1 MIRFSRMALVFLTVL
16 FVARSLAIGQSIL
29 SSITGTVTDPS
40 GAVVQGA
47 TVVGTEIRTGVA
59 HTQITNK
66 DGIYNFSNILPGT
79 YVVTVS
85 GPGFKDLTSTNI
97 ILTAN
102 QSGQFNAKLQ
112 LGSSSQTVTVISLPT
127 TINTQDAEVGSLIT
141 GQDAKRLPLSRSE
154 LALLALNPANV
165 ANGSGILIGGNRSVF
180 SNLTIDG
187 VTTKSNIY
195 GGQSGGMTA
204 DQSYESLAEV
214 KIITSNGS
222 AEFPGFGTMT
232 TTTKGGT
239 NQLHGSGFYTT
250 DNSALDSTP
259 FQVPS
264 DQKLKGPQLQWYGL
278 SVGGPVWLG
287 KLYDGRN
294 KTFFFGTWEHRT
306 FPLAAGNYS
315 VGQLSLPTAAF
326 RNGDFSSLLQPQYSP
341 TGAPLQLTNP
351 FTGAPFSGNIIPTNL
366 ISPVSNALQTN
377 YFPAPNQGDP
387 NSYADNYLFVT
398 SSREHINRYDV
409 RIDHHPGANDLLTGR
424 FTRQYDPWLDR
435 YGQPYISNNEIRTYN
450 NTYLSET
457 HTFTPHFVNE
467 LRGSW
472 SYSESAYSSSLIGD
486 AVLQQIGLQ
495 GIPPQPGISGFP
507 EVDMAQGVEGF
518 YANPQTVALAEFIT
532 VLDNVSWQKGKH
544 FLKGGVLINYNKPHQ
559 TNSNGAQQFGQFGF
573 NGFATGF
580 SYADFLLGIPNSAA
594 SNLNPPSRYNR
605 STDTSFFLQDSWQAT
620 PRLSVTMGLRWEYF
634 MPPTEL
640 HNERANFDPATAAV
654 VLPSSGSLKYLSAT
668 LPTVLPVEISPNGFP
683 GRSMLYGNKG
693 NFGPRIGFAYQ
704 LGDRSVIRGGWGIY
718 YAELINS
725 VQDQLSGGGLFGT
738 QILLY
743 NSITNGVPA
752 FQFPNPFAAANAE
765 GSACTSQCLSVAGTD
780 PHLKTP
786 ASQQYSLTY
795 QRDLGRSTVVSVGY
809 RGFST
814 INLPY
819 ANDLTIPPTSTDPAN
834 YTTSIIPLYSQVSW
848 VKSGA
853 IQNMN
858 ALDASLSR
866 QFTSGLTFQ
875 VGYTLTKDLSD
886 DADQNSSGGDGE
898 IGSPSD
904 PYNRR
909 ADYGNVYYVPRQR
922 FVGTVVWDIPYGPGM
937 RFGSNASKPMS
948 EILGGWEVSNITI
961 LQSGN
966 FLTPTYDGILAD
978 GSQQNIRP
986 NLGVS
991 LRPNCIG
998 DWHVAHPSANE
1009 WFNPAAFAPPA
1020 LGQYGTCG
1028 TGIIQGPGLWNVNL
1042 AANKSFKL
1050 PRGTT
1055 LRFDVNM
1062 MNAFNHPNLAN
1073 PNTDLDSGYMGQ
1085 IFGTNSGGLNAGNPT
1100 VVSADGE
1107 RHIWVGARVDF

>member
-16 FVARSLAIGQSIL
+16 FVASSLAIGQSFL

-47 TVVGTEIRTGVA
+47 KVVGTEVKTGVVY
-59 HTQITNK
+59 TQTTNK
-66 DGIYNFSNILPGT
+66 DGIYTFSNILPGT
-79 YVVTVS
+79 YVVAVS
-85 GPGFKDLTSTNI
+85 GTGFKDIKSTDI

-112 LGSSSQTVTVISLPT
+112 LGSPSQTVTVQSLPT
-127 TINTQDAEVGSLIT
+127 TVDTQDAEVGSLIT
-141 GQDAKRLPLSRSE
+141 GQDAKRLPLSRSI

-165 ANGSGILIGGNRSVF
+165 SGAGGVMIGGNRNVF

-187 VTTKSNIY
+187 VTTNTNIY

-214 KIITSNGS
+214 KIIASNGS
-222 AEFPGFGTMT
+222 AEFPGFATMM

-315 VGQLSLPTAAF
+315 VGQLSLPTEAF
-326 RNGDFSSLLQPQYSP
+326 RNGDFSSLLNPS
-341 TGAPLQLTNP
+341 TGAPIQLTNP
-351 FTGAPFSGNIIPTNL
+351 YTGNPIPGNVFSNAGLTIN
-366 ISPVSNALQTN
+366 SVSNALQTN

-398 SSREHINRYDV
+398 SSREHINRYDF
-409 RIDHHPGANDLLTGR
+409 RIDHHLGANDLLTGR
-424 FTRQYDPWLDR
+424 FTRQYDPWIDR
-435 YGQPYISNNEIRTYN
+435 YGQPYISNNEFSTFN
-450 NTYLSET
+450 NAYLSET
-457 HTFTPHFVNE
+457 HNLSPRMVNE
-467 LRGSW
+467 LRGAW
-472 SYSESAYSSSLIGD
+472 SYSQRAHTSSLIGD
-486 AVLQQIGLQ
+486 AVLKQIGLQ

-507 EVDMAQGVEGF
+507 EVDMSQGVQGF
-518 YANPQTVALAEFIT
+518 YAGSQNVALGEYIT
-532 VLDNVSWQKGKH
+532 LLDNLSWQKGKH
-544 FLKGGVLINYNKPHQ
+544 FFKGGVLINYNKPHQ
-559 TNSNGAQQFGQFGF
+559 TNSNGGQQFGQFGF

-594 SNLNPPSRYNR
+594 LNLNPPNRYNR
-605 STDTSFFLQDSWQAT
+605 STDTSLFLQDSWQAS

-640 HNERANFDPATAAV
+640 HDERANFDPATAAV
-654 VLPSSGSLKYLSAT
+654 VLPTREVLKYLNAS
-668 LPTVLPVEISPNGFP
+668 LPASLPIEISPPGFP
-683 GRSMLYGNKG
+683 GRSMLDGDKG
-693 NFGPRIGFAYQ
+693 NFCPRVGFAYQ

-725 VQDQLSGGGLFGT
+725 VQDQLSGGGIFGP
-738 QILLY
+738 QILLF
-743 NSITNGVPA
+743 NSVANGVPA
-752 FQFPNPFAAANAE
+752 FQFPNPFAAATAL
-765 GSACTSQCLSVAGTD
+765 GSTCTSQCLSVAGTD

-786 ASQQYSLTY
+786 SSQQYNLMY
-795 QRDLGRSTVVSVGY
+795 QRDLGRSTVVSVDY
-809 RGFST
+809 RGYST

-819 ANDLTIPPTSTDPAN
+819 ANDLTIPPASTNPAN
-834 YTTSIIPLYSQVSW
+834 YTTSIIPLYSQVNW
-848 VKSGA
+848 VQSGA
-853 IQNMN
+853 IQKMN
-858 ALDASLSR
+858 AMDASVNR
-866 QFTSGLTFQ
+866 QFTKGLTLQ
-875 VGYTLTKDLSD
+875 LGYTLTKDLSD
-886 DADQNSSGGDGE
+886 DADPNTGGGDGE
-898 IGSPSD
+898 ISSPSN
-904 PYNRR
+904 PYNRK
-909 ADYGNVYYVPRQR
+909 ADYGNVYYVPRHR
-922 FVGTVVWDIPYGPGM
+922 FVGTVVWNIPYGAGM
-937 RFGSNASKPMS
+937 RFGSNAPRPVT

-961 LQSGN
+961 FQSGN

-978 GSQQNIRP
+978 GSQQNIRQ

-991 LRPNCIG
+991 LRPDCVG
-998 DWHVAHPSANE
+998 DWHVAHPSAKE

-1028 TGIIQGPGLWNVNL
+1028 TGLIQGPGLWNVNL
-1042 AANKSFKL
+1042 AVHKSFQL
-1050 PRGTT
+1050 PRGAT
-1055 LRFDVNM
+1055 LRIDANM

-1073 PNTDLDSGYMGQ
+1073 PSTDLDSGYMGQ
-1085 IFGTNSGGLNAGNPT
+1085 IFGTNGGGLNAGNPT

>member
-1 MIRFSRMALVFLTVL
+1 MALVFLMVL
-16 FVARSLAIGQSIL
+16 FVASSLAIGQSFL

-40 GAVVQGA
+40 GALVQGA
-47 TVVGTEIRTGVA
+47 KVVGTEVQTGVVY
-59 HTQITNK
+59 TQTTNK
-66 DGIYNFSNILPGT
+66 DGIYVFPNILPGT

-85 GPGFKDLTSTNI
+85 APNFKDTESTNI

-102 QSGQFNAKLQ
+102 QSGRFNARLEV
-112 LGSSSQTVTVISLPT
+112 GSGSQTVTVESTPT
-127 TINTQDAEVGSLIT
+127 TLNTEDAEVGSLIT
-141 GQDAKRLPLSRSE
+141 GEDAKRLPLSRSE
-154 LALLALNPANV
+154 LALLALNPANT
-165 ANGSGILIGGNRSVF
+165 ANGSGMLIGGNRSVF

-214 KIITSNGS
+214 KIISSNGS
-222 AEFPGFGTMT
+222 AEFPGFNSMM

-239 NQLHGSGFYTT
+239 NQLHGSAFYTT

-294 KTFFFGTWEHRT
+294 KTFFFVTWEHRT

-315 VGQLSLPTAAF
+315 VGELSLPTEAF
-326 RNGDFSSLLQPQYSP
+326 RKGDFSALLQPQYSP
-341 TGAPLQLTNP
+341 TGASLQLTNP
-351 FTGAPFSGNIIPTNL
+351 FTGAPFLDNMIPSYL
-366 ISPVSNALQTN
+366 FSPVSTALQQN

-398 SSREHINRYDV
+398 SSREHINRYDI
-409 RIDHHPGANDLLTGR
+409 RIDHHPGANDLLTAR
-424 FTRQYDPWLDR
+424 FTRQYDPWMDR
-435 YGQPYISNNEIRTYN
+435 YGQPFISNNEVSTYN

-472 SYSESAYSSSLIGD
+472 SYTLKSNSSTLNGD
-486 AVLQQIGLQ
+486 SVLQQIGLQ
-495 GIPPQPGISGFP
+495 GIPPQPGIFGFP
-507 EVDMAQGVEGF
+507 EIDLSQGVQGF
-518 YANPQTVALAEFIT
+518 YAQPENAALAEYIT
-532 VLDNVSWQKGKH
+532 VLDNVSWDKGKH

-559 TNSNGAQQFGQFGF
+559 TNSNGVNQFGTFGF

-580 SYADFLLGIPNSAA
+580 GYADFLLGLPNSAA
-594 SNLNPPSRYNR
+594 SNLNPPNRYNR
-605 STDTSFFLQDSWQAT
+605 STDTSLFLQDSWQAT

-640 HNERANFDPATAAV
+640 HDERANFDPATAAL
-654 VLPSSGSLKYLSAT
+654 VLPTREVLKYLNAS
-668 LPTVLPVEISPNGFP
+668 LPTNLSIEISPPGFP
-683 GRSMLYGNKG
+683 GSSMLDGDRG
-693 NFGPRIGFAYQ
+693 NFAPRIGFAYR

-725 VQDQLSGGGLFGT
+725 VQDQLSGGGVFGT

-743 NSITNGVPA
+743 NSITGGVPD
-752 FQFPNPFAAANAE
+752 FQFPNAFAAAAAQ
-765 GSACTSQCLSVAGTD
+765 GSSCTSQCLSVSGTD

-786 ASQQYSLTY
+786 SSQQYSLTY
-795 QRDLGRSTVVSVGY
+795 QRDLGKSTVVSVGY
-809 RGFST
+809 RGFFT
-814 INLPY
+814 ANLPY
-819 ANDLTIPPTSTDPAN
+819 ANDLTIPAASTNPAN

-848 VKSGA
+848 VQSGA
-853 IQNMN
+853 TQKMN
-858 ALDASLSR
+858 ALDASVSR
-866 QFTSGLTFQ
+866 QFTKGLTAQF
-875 VGYTLTKDLSD
+875 GYTFARDLSD

-904 PYNRR
+904 PYNRK
-909 ADYGNVYYVPRQR
+909 ADYGNVFYVPRHR
-922 FVGTVVWDIPYGPGM
+922 FVGTVVWSIPYGPGM
-937 RFGSNASKPMS
+937 SFGSNAPKPVA
-948 EILGGWEVSNITI
+948 EILGGWDISNITI

-966 FLTPTYDGILAD
+966 FLTPTYDGLLAD

-991 LRPNCIG
+991 LRPDCIG
-998 DWHVAHPSANE
+998 NWHVSHPSATE

-1020 LGQYGTCG
+1020 LGQYGNCG

-1042 AANKSFKL
+1042 AVHKSFPL
-1050 PRGTT
+1050 TRGAS
-1055 LRFDVNM
+1055 LRVDLNM

-1073 PNTDLDSGYMGQ
+1073 PDTDLDSGYTGQ
-1085 IFGTNSGGLNAGNPT
+1085 IFGTNAGGLNAGNPT

-1107 RHIWVGARVDF
+1107 RHIWLGARVDF